1 MSLQSKPIIIFGET
15 LIDDFPDQPV
25 VGGAPFNVARSL
37 GYFDCAPL
45 MISRVGND
53 ATAQLIRADMQR
65 FKLPATALQT
75 DQHYPTGRVKVT
87 QDDSADMAR
96 HKFEILPDQAY
107 DHIDGQT
114 AVTAMLQASPEHD
127 QGIFYFGTLAQRN
140 PVSREALYGLL
151 AQTRAL
157 KYLDL
162 NLRAMQ
168 YSLATIEQSLQFADI
183 LKVNEEELQILA
195 EIYLDKPK
203 AENEAA
209 LDDRDIQTHATALIA
224 LFKLQAII
232 TTLGERGYAYLD
244 EAGQYL
250 RSASEAVK
258 VEVVDTVGG
267 GDAFS
272 AIFILGMQRGWPLH
286 LSLQR
291 AHLFAAGIC
300 SVRGAVA
307 SDADFYEQWQ
317 QCWNAETLPA
327 IASSGANP

>member
-37 GYFDCAPL
+37 GYFDCVPL

-53 ATAQLIRADMQR
+53 ATAKLILADMQR
-65 FKLPATALQT
+65 FKLPVAGLQT
-75 DQHYPTGRVKVT
+75 DQHYPTGRVRVT
-87 QDDSADMAR
+87 QDDSTDKAS
-96 HKFEILPDQAY
+96 HKFDILPDQAY
-107 DHIDGQT
+107 DHIESQA
-114 AVTAMLQASPEHD
+114 AVTAMLQGSPEHD
-127 QGIFYFGTLAQRN
+127 RGIFYFGTLAQRN
-140 PVSREALYGLL
+140 PVSRAALHALL
-151 AQTRAL
+151 RETLAL

-203 AENEAA
+203 ANSVVT
-209 LDDRDIQTHATALIA
+209 LDDADILAHATALISR
-224 LFKLQAII
+224 FKLQAII

-250 RSASEAVK
+250 RSATETVK
-258 VEVVDTVGG
+258 INVVDTVGG

-272 AIFILGMQRGWPLH
+272 AIFLLGMQRGWSLH
-286 LSLQR
+286 ISLQR
-291 AHLFAAGIC
+291 AHQFAAGIC
-300 SVRGAVA
+300 GVRGAVA
-307 SDADFYEQWQ
+307 SDAGFYDQWQ
-317 QCWNAETLPA
+317 ERWNAEPPPV
-327 IASSGANP
+327 IVSSGANP

>member
-45 MISRVGND
+45 VISRVGND
-53 ATAQLIRADMQR
+53 MTAELIRADMQR
-65 FKLPATALQT
+65 FKLSATGLQT

-87 QDDSADMAR
+87 QDDSTDKAK
-96 HKFEILPDQAY
+96 HHFEILAEQAY
-107 DHIDGQT
+107 DYIDSQAAT
-114 AVTAMLQASPEHD
+114 TAMQQASPVHD

-140 PVSREALYGLL
+140 PVSRAALYALL
-151 AQTRAL
+151 KETKAI

-168 YSLATIEQSLQFADI
+168 YSLTTIEQSLQFADI

-195 EIYLDKPK
+195 EIYLSKPK
-203 AENEAA
+203 QVSECA
-209 LDDRDIQTHATALIA
+209 LDDADIQVYATALIQ

-244 EAGQYL
+244 KSGQYL
-250 RSASEAVK
+250 RSASEAAK

-272 AIFILGMQRGWPLH
+272 AIFLLGMQRGWPL
-286 LSLQR
+286 LTSLQR
-291 AHLFAAGIC
+291 AHQFAAAIC
-300 SVRGAVA
+300 GVRGAVA
-307 SDADFYEQWQ
+307 SDAGFYEQWQ
-317 QCWNAETLPA
+317 QRWDTETLPA
-327 IASSGANP
+327 TASGGAKP

>member
-53 ATAQLIRADMQR
+53 ATAKLIRADMQR
-65 FKLPATALQT
+65 FKLSATDLQT
-75 DQHYPTGRVKVT
+75 DPHYPTGRVKVT
-87 QDDSADMAR
+87 QDDSTDKAK
-96 HKFEILPDQAY
+96 HHFEILPEQAY
-107 DHIDGQT
+107 DYIDSQT
-114 AVTAMLQASPEHD
+114 ATTAMQQARPLHD

-140 PVSREALYGLL
+140 PVSREALYSLL
-151 AQTRAL
+151 KQTQAL

-162 NLRAMQ
+162 NLRDMQ
-168 YSLATIEQSLQFADI
+168 YNLTTIEQSLQFADI
-183 LKVNEEELQILA
+183 LKVNEDELQRLA

-203 AENEAA
+203 VENETA
-209 LDDRDIQTHATALIA
+209 LDDADIQAYATALIG

-258 VEVVDTVGG
+258 IEVVDTVGG

-272 AIFILGMQRGWPLH
+272 AIFLLGMQRGWPL
-286 LSLQR
+286 LTSLQR
-291 AHLFAAGIC
+291 AHQFAAAIC
-300 SVRGAVA
+300 GVRGAVA
-307 SDADFYEQWQ
+307 SDADFYEQWLQ
-317 QCWNAETLPA
+317 HWDAETLPVT
-327 IASSGANP
+327 ASGEAKP

>member
-53 ATAQLIRADMQR
+53 ATAELIRADMQR
-65 FKLPATALQT
+65 FKLSAVGLQT
-75 DQHYPTGRVKVT
+75 DRHYPTGQVKVT
-87 QDDSADMAR
+87 QDDITDKAR
-96 HKFEILPDQAY
+96 HKFDILPDQAY
-107 DHIDGQT
+107 DYIDSQLAIAVMQQT
-114 AVTAMLQASPEHD
+114 SPVHG

-140 PVSREALYGLL
+140 PVSRDALYSLL
-151 AQTRAL
+151 KQTQAL

-168 YSLATIEQSLQFADI
+168 YSLTTIEQSLQFADI

-203 AENEAA
+203 AESEAA
-209 LDDRDIQTHATALIA
+209 LDDADIQAHATALIK

-244 EAGQYL
+244 EAGAL
-250 RSASEAVK
+250 LSSASEPVK

-272 AIFILGMQRGWPLH
+272 AIFLLGMQRGWPLH
-286 LSLQR
+286 ISLQR
-291 AHLFAAGIC
+291 AHQFAAAIC
-300 SVRGAVA
+300 GVRGAVA
-307 SDADFYEQWQ
+307 SDAGFYDQWQ
-317 QCWNAETLPA
+317 QRWDAETLPV
-327 IASSGANP
+327 IESSGAKP

>member
-65 FKLPATALQT
+65 FKLSATGLQT
-75 DQHYPTGRVKVT
+75 DPHYPTGRVKVT
-87 QDDSADMAR
+87 QDDSTDKAR
-96 HKFEILPDQAY
+96 HHFEILDEQAY
-107 DHIDGQT
+107 DYIDSQT
-114 AVTAMLQASPEHD
+114 AITVMQQTIPAHD

-140 PVSREALYGLL
+140 PVSRAALYGLL
-151 AQTRAL
+151 QETRAI

-162 NLRAMQ
+162 NLRALQ

-203 AENEAA
+203 AENEAL
-209 LDDRDIQTHATALIA
+209 LDDIDIQTHATALIS

-244 EAGQYL
+244 ETGQYL
-250 RSASEAVK
+250 RSTSEAVK

-286 LSLQR
+286 ISLQR
-291 AHLFAAGIC
+291 AHQFAAAIC
-300 SVRGAVA
+300 GVRGAVA
-307 SDADFYEQWQ
+307 SDAGFYEQWQ
-317 QCWNAETLPA
+317 GRWNAETQP
-327 IASSGANP
+327 IIESSGANP